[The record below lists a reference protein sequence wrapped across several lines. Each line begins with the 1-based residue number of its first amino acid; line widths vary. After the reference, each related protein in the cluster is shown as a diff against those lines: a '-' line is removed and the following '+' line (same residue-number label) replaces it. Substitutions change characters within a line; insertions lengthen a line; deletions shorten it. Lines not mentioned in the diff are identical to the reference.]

1 MSRRDAFDLSKE
13 IDSYKENKDLEN
25 KLKKSNT
32 EAGNK
37 IKAYFNEKGI
47 TNASSEKYTATVTT
61 TTKSTLNEDLAIE
74 IIKENLGGA
83 LLKSVIKQ
91 KEYIDEDA
99 LEKLV
104 YNGDFDITK
113 LEKAKIDTTTQTLR
127 ITKKKEWYN
136 IWMVIEKIA

>member
-1 MSRRDAFDLSKE
+1 MSRREVFDLSKA
-13 IDSYKENKDLEN
+13 IDLYKENKDLEN
-25 KLKKSNT
+25 KLKKTNT
-32 EAGNK
+32 EAGNI
-37 IKAYFNEKGI
+37 IKNYFLEKGI
-47 TNASSEKYTATVTT
+47 TSASSEKYTATVTT
-61 TTKSTLNEDLAIE
+61 TTKSTLNEELAIE

-83 LLKSVIKQ
+83 LLRSVIKK

-127 ITKKKEWYN
+127 LAKKMEDK
-136 IWMVIEKIA
+136 

>member
-13 IDSYKENKDLEN
+13 IDSYKKNKDLEN

-32 EAGNK
+32 EAGNR
-37 IKAYFNEKGI
+37 IKSYFNEKGI
-47 TNASSEKYTATVTT
+47 TNASSEKYTATCST

-113 LEKAKIDTTTQTLR
+113 LEKAKINTTIQTLR
-127 ITKKKEWYN
+127 ISKKKE
-136 IWMVIEKIA
+136 